1 MNPLETMKTVYK
13 RRDLAAKEW
22 KEKGGK
28 VVGYF
33 CDSVPD
39 EMILAAG
46 FLPFRISGDPLIG
59 TERADKYT
67 EPVYEGF
74 VRSMLNG
81 LLSGHFDFLDYLI
94 IPHSRDS
101 IQALYAILY
110 DVKQFEPRIEFPEL
124 YLFDTLHTRS
134 WLAARYMYDRVCDL
148 KKKLEEWSG
157 KEMTNQALARAIAV
171 GNESRTLLKAVAAL
185 RAADPPRVSGVEA
198 LQIIGSSMFM
208 HKEDH
213 NGLLTGFLN
222 GSDSLPVL
230 GGARLFVEG
239 SPMDNSQ
246 FYEIIESC
254 DATIVAEDNC
264 WGNRHSDDPVSLSL
278 DPLEAITDRYL
289 FRSPC
294 PRMHPIGSRVD
305 YCLKSVVEA
314 RAQGVVFNIL
324 KWDYTQTWE
333 TPDEIRAL
341 EERGIPVLSFKN
353 QEYLLSDPDKKEIKT
368 QVKEFIESIKG
379 AITR

>member
-1 MNPLETMKTVYK
+1 MDPLETMKTVYK

-110 DVKQFEPRIEFPEL
+110 DVKQFEPCIEFPEL
-124 YLFDTLHTRS
+124 YLFDTLHT
-134 WLAARYMYDRVCDL
+134 
-148 KKKLEEWSG
+148 
-157 KEMTNQALARAIAV
+157 
-171 GNESRTLLKAVAAL
+171 NEIV
-185 RAADPPRVSGVEA
+185 
-198 LQIIGSSMFM
+198 
-208 HKEDH
+208 
-213 NGLLTGFLN
+213 
-222 GSDSLPVL
+222 
-230 GGARLFVEG
+230 FV
-239 SPMDNSQ
+239 
-246 FYEIIESC
+246 FK
-254 DATIVAEDNC
+254 
-264 WGNRHSDDPVSLSL
+264 H
-278 DPLEAITDRYL
+278 
-289 FRSPC
+289 
-294 PRMHPIGSRVD
+294 
-305 YCLKSVVEA
+305 
-314 RAQGVVFNIL
+314 QG
-324 KWDYTQTWE
+324 
-333 TPDEIRAL
+333 R
-341 EERGIPVLSFKN
+341 
-353 QEYLLSDPDKKEIKT
+353 
-368 QVKEFIESIKG
+368 
-379 AITR
+379 